1 MWKNLINL
9 PFTSYKDS
17 LIFIRFEDMNKVNQ
31 IIFQPF
37 GAGPRNCIGMRFAL
51 VEVKMAICKILQ
63 NFQLDVAD
71 DTPVSYL
78 FFDQQYI
85 TPSFQSCFDLFA
97 QQPTKTPSERRR

>member
-1 MWKNLINL
+1 
-9 PFTSYKDS
+9 
-17 LIFIRFEDMNKVNQ
+17 MNKVNQ

>member
-1 MWKNLINL
+1 MSKI
-9 PFTSYKDS
+9 D
-17 LIFIRFEDMNKVNQ
+17 Q

-63 NFQLDVAD
+63 NFRLDVAD

-78 FFDQQYI
+78 LFDQHHI
-85 TPSFQSCFDLFA
+85 TQSFQSCFDLV
-97 QQPTKTPSERRR
+97 R